1 VTWRLSCAAFGRR
14 LVSTKRSHT
23 MRDTTDDETA
33 HREERLAAGNSLRA
47 KASGTPMLPR
57 WESFPV
63 GDRDRLV
70 RQILR
75 TARRQVEVGPAGRL
89 PTT

>member
-1 VTWRLSCAAFGRR
+1 MPG
-14 LVSTKRSHT
+14 K
-23 MRDTTDDETA
+23 TDEGMSLPEQQL
-33 HREERLAAGNSLRA
+33 RAGNSLQARR
-47 KASGTPMLPR
+47 SGTATLPT

-75 TARRQVEVGPAGRL
+75 TARRQVEAGPIGRL
-89 PTT
+89 PTA